1 MFTHYY
7 FCFHSFLWNLK
18 ITGEKCHF
26 GGGRVLAVSGFFLAV
41 RCATTHAHA
50 SLTVLLSGTFDGGK
64 RADETETRIRGG

>member
-26 GGGRVLAVSGFFLAV
+26 GGGRVLAVSRFFGCTM
-41 RCATTHAHA
+41 RNTHAHA
-50 SLTVLLSGTFDGGK
+50 SLTVLLSGTFDEGK